1 MTFCHTGWHTVADGL
16 RYQPTSLILLKA
28 LISHTALFL
37 ARGTSCSRTRC
48 PTLVQAISS
57 TESCSKSALACG
69 ISCFFNELKV
79 FEKLLQHPGR
89 KERLMATCMEGTPFS
104 EYMPVIKTF
113 SYTLHTPRWSAVAL
127 FCSAAVKPIG
137 LLRRCWNHSAY
148 EAKGVG
154 TYLEK
159 SFENG
164 ADKRFRP
171 ADVSPL
177 LKQPLFRAY
186 LVLVICIHG
195 LGRRL
200 NAWFRACPCHAQ
212 IWKKAG
218 SNAHM
223 RKKLFKQDGLACG
236 RCPLAGC
243 RGWEIA
249 DDKFE
254 SVLQEIRDQTLSAL
268 MEQIEKAAA

>member
-1 MTFCHTGWHTVADGL
+1 MHSKAMEAYDEFHTWSILDEYEGMCIDLGVEAKLSEFHARRDLGDVLPHWLAHRGRRSPLPTDELDLAEGL
-16 RYQPTSLILLKA
+16 DLSHRIISCEGDFLLKNA
-28 LISHTALFL
+28 MPNP
-37 ARGTSCSRTRC
+37 GTSH
-48 PTLVQAISS
+48 LIHGVMFQVSS
-57 TESCSKSALACG
+57 G
-69 ISCFFNELKV
+69 MQHFSCFFNELKV

-159 SFENG
+159 SFEEG
-164 ADKRFRP
+164 ADKRLRP

-177 LKQPLFRAY
+177 LKQPFEIFR
-186 LVLVICIHG
+186 LMV
-195 LGRRL
+195 RL
-200 NAWFRACPCHAQ
+200 
-212 IWKKAG
+212 
-218 SNAHM
+218 
-223 RKKLFKQDGLACG
+223 
-236 RCPLAGC
+236 
-243 RGWEIA
+243 EI
-249 DDKFE
+249 
-254 SVLQEIRDQTLSAL
+254 SLST
-268 MEQIEKAAA
+268 K